1 MQETDPDVELMLA
14 FSRGD
19 DAAFESLFDRWAGRL
34 LRYLE
39 RMVGDSATAEE
50 LVQETFFRVHR
61 ARDRYEPRARFST
74 WLYRI
79 ATNLALNELKR
90 PRRRHIHDSEVA
102 VELGSPEAGAD
113 DMVDSRRLG
122 AEVERE
128 LERLPERQR
137 MALWLSAAEG
147 HSYAEIA
154 GMLDTTEKSVKA
166 LVHRGRASLVSRLRG
181 PKQPTAGPPGMQPGP
196 PRRRTEVS

>member
-1 MQETDPDVELMLA
+1 MPEPDPDVASMLA
-14 FSRGD
+14 FQQGD
-19 DAAFESLFDRWAGRL
+19 DAAFDELYQRWAGPL

-39 RMVGDSATAEE
+39 RMVGDTATAEE
-50 LVQETFFRVHR
+50 LLQDAFFRVHR

-90 PRRRHIHDSEVA
+90 PRRRHRHDEQDERVLDSAAPAVDEV
-102 VELGSPEAGAD
+102 
-113 DMVDSRRLG
+113 VDSRRRG
-122 AEVERE
+122 DTVEQL

-147 HSYAEIA
+147 HSYAEVADI
-154 GMLDTTEKSVKA
+154 LETTEKSVKA
-166 LVHRGRASLVSRLRG
+166 LVHRGRSALAAGLEAAEAAAGSL
-181 PKQPTAGPPGMQPGP
+181 AGDGVPAAGRQETV
-196 PRRRTEVS
+196 R